1 MRCQHFAFDGL
12 AVSDYS
18 TASVPLDRGLGAAFV
33 PEWYVM
39 SAIAAAAEV
48 NAWDLCHH
56 LVTQG
61 FGVAGLSATEAAEP
75 DLEQPWITGIPVE
88 HALAALRTWDKPTDP
103 DTRLPTGPGYFWFR
117 DSSHSQLEAAR
128 AAVGRPT
135 DRVRAA
141 HFYKRG
147 PMR

>member
-1 MRCQHFAFDGL
+1 MCLNGTL
-12 AVSDYS
+12 
-18 TASVPLDRGLGAAFV
+18 L
-33 PEWYVM
+33 
-39 SAIAAAAEV
+39 SAIAGAAEV

-117 DSSHSQLEAAR
+117 DSSHSQLEATH

-141 HFYKRG
+141 HFYKRADAVNALYELG
-147 PMR
+147 IFIVTVKGRCAPGFAGM